1 MGSKAINNQWVIA
14 YHRLTYAKEHNRPCR
29 CEDCREHLAAMK
41 DERGINP
48 TLNRTVRGGGEM
60 PR

>member
-1 MGSKAINNQWVIA
+1 MTDERPKLTKSQAINNQWVIA
-14 YHRLTYAKEHNRPCR
+14 YHRLTYAKEHTRPCR

-41 DERGINP
+41 EEFP
-48 TLNRTVRGGGEM
+48 

>member
-1 MGSKAINNQWVIA
+1 MTDERPQLTKSQAINNQWVIA

-41 DERGINP
+41 EE
-48 TLNRTVRGGGEM
+48 LA